1 MAEDRRNCGELIMRR
16 IGDVNCV
23 LKLDFE
29 SLRGQIK
36 VLEECLEFDS
46 DNAPLQN
53 VINILQAIQCQ
64 AINKLNKFTEEEV
77 YGKR

>member
-1 MAEDRRNCGELIMRR
+1 MRR

-29 SLRGQIK
+29 SLREQIS
-36 VLEECLEFDS
+36 VLQECLEFDAE
-46 DNAPLQN
+46 NAPLQN
-53 VINILQAIQCQ
+53 VINVLQAIQRQ
-64 AINKLNKFTEEEV
+64 AVNRLNKFTEEEV